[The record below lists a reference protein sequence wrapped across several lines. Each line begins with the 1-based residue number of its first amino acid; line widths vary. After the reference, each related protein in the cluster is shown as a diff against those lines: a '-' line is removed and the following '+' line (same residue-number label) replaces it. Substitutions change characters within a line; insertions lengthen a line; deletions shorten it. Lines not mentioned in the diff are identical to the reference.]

1 MITLEGPRLPA
12 RSGRTRH
19 LVVLLHGYGADGR
32 DLIDLGSLWAAM
44 LPDAAFVAPHAPQPC
59 GEAPV
64 GRQWFSLASRDPDA
78 LRRGARAAAPSLDAF
93 LDAER
98 DRNGLRDADVA
109 LVGFSQGAMM
119 ALHVGL
125 RRQAAPAAVVGLSG
139 RLVEPPLAGI
149 GRPPVLLIH
158 GALDDVVEPDALLA
172 AVQALTAADVPCTW
186 HLASKLGHEIDADVA
201 GRAAAFLAAAFGAA
215 DTS

>member
-1 MITLEGPRLPA
+1 MIQLDGPRLPA
-12 RSGRTRH
+12 RAGRTRRI
-19 LVVLLHGYGADGR
+19 VVLLHGYGADGR
-32 DLIDLGSLWAAM
+32 DLIGLGSLWATM

-78 LRRGARAAAPSLDAF
+78 LRRGARAAAPCLDAF

-98 DRNGLRDADVA
+98 DGSGLRDADVA

-125 RRQAAPAAVVGLSG
+125 RRRAAPAAVIGLSG
-139 RLVEPPLAGI
+139 RLVEPPPAGAD
-149 GRPPVLLIH
+149 RPPVLLIH
-158 GALDDVVEPDALLA
+158 GDEDDVVAPDALPA
-172 AVQALTAADVPCTW
+172 AVQALTAAEVPCTW
-186 HLASKLGHEIDADVA
+186 HLAAGLGHAIDADVA
-201 GRAAAFLAAAFGAA
+201 DRCAAFLAAAFGAGR
-215 DTS
+215 